1 MDRFSLDKYITSTYS
16 ATAEFMWDKY
26 PTFAVYRHK
35 NNKKWFAVIM
45 EIPKPKLSI
54 DDDSLV
60 NVVNLKCD
68 PLLIGSLLSENGIHK
83 RYHMNKNYWITLR
96 LDGSVDDEKIKWLL
110 DISFNLTAPKPKKNK
125 VRK

>member
-1 MDRFSLDKYITSTYS
+1 
-16 ATAEFMWDKY
+16 
-26 PTFAVYRHK
+26 
-35 NNKKWFAVIM
+35 M
-45 EIPKPKLSI
+45 EIPKQKLSI

-83 RYHMNKNYWITLR
+83 GYHMNKNYWITLR